1 MVLLRARA
9 QKKGRK
15 KGKRSP
21 ESKSERETRWER
33 LEMEDGQ
40 HMAVILQG
48 METKCCCLTEGK
60 EHEERGQ
67 VGQHWIEAQ
76 LFQYI

>member
-1 MVLLRARA
+1 MVLLRART

-40 HMAVILQG
+40 HMAVILQR
-48 METKCCCLTEGK
+48 METKCC
-60 EHEERGQ
+60 
-67 VGQHWIEAQ
+67 VV
-76 LFQYI
+76 